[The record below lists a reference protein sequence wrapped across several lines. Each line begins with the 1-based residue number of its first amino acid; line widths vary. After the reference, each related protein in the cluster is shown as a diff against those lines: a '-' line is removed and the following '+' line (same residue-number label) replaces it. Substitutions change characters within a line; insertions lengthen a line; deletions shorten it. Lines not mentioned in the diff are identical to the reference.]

1 MQTDTDVLVIGAG
14 ISGLTAAFA
23 LRARGLRVEIADAAA
38 RAGGVIGTEK
48 TEGVLY
54 ERGPNSILDTHP
66 RIRELLQKLELTS
79 ERVDASPL
87 ASRRY
92 IVRGGRLSALP
103 TSPPAFLK
111 TRAFSAGA
119 KLRLLLEPFIARARA
134 DEREESVTGFVE
146 RRLGRELLDYAVE
159 PFVAGIY
166 AGNPDELS
174 LRAAFPRLHALEQRY
189 GSLIKGQFLGARERA
204 REGARGKNVATSFS
218 FRDGVQALPDALAR
232 AIGEVRTSARATRIR
247 VSDNR
252 QLVVSI
258 EGADGSFD
266 LAARAVVL
274 ALPAYRAAELLREHA
289 PAAASALMAIPYA
302 PIVSVALAFAR
313 VDVAHPLDGFGFL
326 APRVERRRILGSLF
340 SSSMF
345 QGRARDGEVLLTSYV
360 GGRRDPSIFA
370 ATDAAIV
377 AHVRDELA
385 DLVGARGEP
394 RFSAV
399 TRWRE
404 AIPQYAIGHLERIE
418 RARTAEAIVPGLYL
432 CGSYAGGVSVGDC
445 IASAFA
451 TAEHVTI

>member
-1 MQTDTDVLVIGAG
+1 VQIDTDVLVIGAG
-14 ISGLTAAFA
+14 ISGLSAAFV
-23 LRARGLRVEIADAAA
+23 LRSRGLRVEIVEAAA
-38 RAGGVIGTEK
+38 RAGGVIGTE
-48 TEGVLY
+48 TAGDVLY

-79 ERVDASPL
+79 ERIDASPL

-92 IVRGGRLSALP
+92 VVRGGRLIALP
-103 TSPPAFLK
+103 ASPPAFLK
-111 TRAFSAGA
+111 TPLFSAAA
-119 KLRLLLEPFIARARA
+119 KLRLLLEPVIPRARA
-134 DEREESVTGFVE
+134 DGREESVTRFVE

-189 GSLIKGQFLGARERA
+189 GSLIKGQFLAARERA
-204 REGARGKNVATSFS
+204 REESRGRNVATSFT
-218 FRDGVQALPDALAR
+218 FRGGMQALPDALERATGGIRIRAR
-232 AIGEVRTSARATRIR
+232 AARIR
-247 VSDNR
+247 QDSNR

-258 EGADGSFD
+258 EGADGAFE
-266 LAARAVVL
+266 LTARAVVL
-274 ALPAYRAAELLREHA
+274 AVPAHRAADLIRDLA
-289 PAAASALMAIPYA
+289 PDAASALTAIPYA
-302 PIVSVALAFAR
+302 PVVSIALAFAR

-326 APRVERRRILGSLF
+326 APRIERRRILGSLF

-345 QGRARDGEVLLTSYV
+345 QGRVRDGEVLLTSYV

-370 ATDAAIV
+370 ANDAAIV
-377 AHVRDELA
+377 GHVRDELA
-385 DLVGARGEP
+385 ELVGARGEP

-404 AIPQYAIGHLERIE
+404 AIPQYTLGHLERVE

-445 IASAFA
+445 IVSAFA
-451 TAEHVTI
+451 TAERVTT